1 MAKIAETQNHHPDIE
16 INYDKV
22 KISITDHEKGGVF
35 CFMLYLYIYIYNI
48 MNRSYSKIR
57 HIQEANLILEKKLLS
72 EQSDAAFDRRYS
84 TAAAAAKTNTD
95 NRVMIQSGVNIISSA
110 LNKIGEYTLAQFM
123 EDLREFLSSGT
134 GMIIQIILEGF
145 PGFGQVINVSSWS
158 LLALYDVTM
167 VKPWNWM
174 NIIVDIV
181 GVITTGP
188 GGKYIKDLL
197 SKVKNFAGGTIEVF
211 AAAVKKHAPKAFQ
224 YLLTILKS
232 ISSFISKVSTQF
244 KEILGYLAKFMKD
257 TQIYKGLV
265 KMEAQMSKAF
275 SGILSKIKTAFGENI
290 VKNVGKS
297 VNYTK
302 HVGQHYAQHQTQ
314 HDLTHNVA
322 GALVH

>member
-1 MAKIAETQNHHPDIE
+1 
-16 INYDKV
+16 
-22 KISITDHEKGGVF
+22 
-35 CFMLYLYIYIYNI
+35 MLYLYIYNNI

-57 HIQEANLILEKKLLS
+57 HIQESNLILEKKLLS
-72 EQSDAAFDRRYS
+72 EQSDAAFDRRYG

-95 NRVMIQSGVNIISSA
+95 NRAMINSFVF
-110 LNKIGEYTLAQFM
+110 KIGGYTLSQFM

-145 PGFGQVINVSSWS
+145 PGIGQIINVSSWS

-211 AAAVKKHAPKAFQ
+211 AAAVKKYAPIAFK
-224 YLLTILKS
+224 YLIKILKS
-232 ISSFISKVSTQF
+232 ISSFISMVSNQF
-244 KEILGYLAKFMKD
+244 KQILGYLAKFMKD

-265 KMEAQMSKAF
+265 KMEARMSTAF
-275 SGILSKIKTAFGENI
+275 SDILSKIETAFGENTA
-290 VKNVGKS
+290 KNVGKS

-314 HDLTHNVA
+314 HDLTHNVV